1 MNNVLIPS
9 WQVLYGGINITGNL
23 IKHAAH
29 VFYYES
35 IGGKANTLE
44 IALEDGPKPNG
55 ARTFRDNP
63 PTAGTAVSLSIG
75 YLGAPLINCGDFE
88 VDEWESMGPPDLF
101 VLRCLQAGIKHA
113 LRTPRSVAY
122 ENQTL
127 TTIATTIAQ
136 RYGMT
141 AVVDA
146 VQPDVIYARL
156 TQRLESDLAFLHR
169 IANLHNYDFSIRGN
183 QLVFYSRPGLEGQ
196 VPSNPTIYKADTIR
210 FRLQN
215 QRVGQRSYAVASV
228 GYFDPLSKQL
238 LSAEATD
245 PNSSSFDTLK
255 IVERI
260 ENSQQG
266 ALRAGAHLHTA
277 NMHQI
282 KGEIL
287 IAGTMLYRAGNT
299 VNLSGF
305 GAFDS
310 VKFII
315 QQARHRLSADTGYQ
329 TSLEI
334 RTTVAQPAGASQII
348 SNEYTTP
355 GAASN

>member
-1 MNNVLIPS
+1 MGSVAIPS

-29 VFYYES
+29 IFYYES
-35 IGGKANTLE
+35 IGGQSNTLE

-63 PTAGTAVSLSIG
+63 PTPGTAVSLSIG
-75 YLGAPLINCGDFE
+75 YQGASQVNCGQFE
-88 VDEWESMGPPDLF
+88 VDEWESTGPPDIF
-101 VLRCLQAGIKHA
+101 VLRCLQAGVSHA
-113 LRTPRSVAY
+113 LRTPKSVAY
-122 ENQTL
+122 EGQTL
-127 TTIATTIAQ
+127 TSIATMIAG

-141 AVVDA
+141 AVLTA
-146 VQPDVIYARL
+146 VQPDVYYARL
-156 TQRLESDLAFLHR
+156 TQKLESDLAFLHR
-169 IANLHNYDFSIRGN
+169 IANLHNYDFSVRGD
-183 QLVFYSRPGLEGQ
+183 QLVFYSRPSLELAP
-196 VPSNPTIYKADTIR
+196 VTAPIIYKTDAIR

-215 QRVGQRSYAVASV
+215 QRAGNRSYSVASV

-245 PNSSSFDTLK
+245 PNSDSLDTLK

-260 ENSQQG
+260 ENKQQ
-266 ALRAGAHLHTA
+266 ATLRAGAHLHAA
-277 NMHQI
+277 NMYQV

-287 IAGTMLYRAGNT
+287 LPGTMLYRAGNPVT
-299 VNLSGF
+299 LSGF

-310 VKFII
+310 VKFMV
-315 QQARHRLSADTGYQ
+315 QQARHRLSAQAGYQ

-334 RTTVAQPAGASQII
+334 RTTVAQASGGAQIV
-348 SNEYTTP
+348 SNEYTSP
-355 GAASN
+355 EGATN